1 MFYWDFLAGF
11 ALMNAMPHLLF
22 GLFRIRFLSA
32 FGFSAAAN
40 LAYAFVNI
48 LIAAVVFAGT
58 HGLAEFLHA
67 GVLWGGIAMFV
78 VYLLSGRYFY
88 GLFNRSSSR

>member
-1 MFYWDFLAGF
+1 MFFPDFLAGF

-22 GLFRIRFLSA
+22 GLLRIRFLSA
-32 FGFSAAAN
+32 FGFGAGAN
-40 LAYAFVNI
+40 LAYAFANI
-48 LIAAVVFAGT
+48 LIAAGVFVLA
-58 HGLAEFLHA
+58 HGLAELLRA

-88 GLFNRSSSR
+88 TLFNKSEPL